1 MVRNVVIM
9 AAWVQTQPLLGSWL
23 HMTLR
28 TVGMHRTLLVLSL
41 LLRLRNSLLVGL
53 FVHSHRKV

>member
-9 AAWVQTQPLLGSWL
+9 AWVQTQALLGSWL
-23 HMTLR
+23 HVRPLR
-28 TVGMHRTLLVLSL
+28 MHRTLLVLSL